1 MNTNKR
7 IGYLV
12 NFKELSILKKKTKY
26 KIAIPIVLVGGLL
39 FYIFL
44 TPIGALR
51 FAVLR
56 QAFTSHETT
65 LKGREDLLLL
75 TINLKVDYESC
86 RRPPEAVIEGD
97 QTVYELK
104 DYPFEPLTQMP
115 WDSWVITKHGI
126 FYWGDYFSV

>member
-1 MNTNKR
+1 MNTHKG

-12 NFKELSILKKKTKY
+12 NFKELNILKKKTKY
-26 KIAIPIVLVGGLL
+26 KIVIPIVLVGGLL

-51 FAVLR
+51 FAVFR

-75 TINLKVDYESC
+75 SINLKVDYESC

-104 DYPFEPLTQMP
+104 DYPLEPLTLMP